1 MDVTLEIHA
10 PGLDMAQARWT
21 HHLIFM
27 QEVHQKAATIFEQA
41 RKAYKAHGMG
51 TLHVDREQW
60 MEVVRDAVTDESI
73 TGLPHTY
80 MSAQEA
86 TERCDFGLLA
96 GGFADLISNYD
107 PERVFVLTVEHHPAG
122 LLSCYVIDPSG
133 EGPEAI
139 RR

>member
-27 QEVHQKAATIFEQA
+27 QEVHQKVDVIFEQA
-41 RKAYKAHGMG
+41 REAYGAHGLG
-51 TLHVDREQW
+51 TLHVDRDQW
-60 MEVVRDAVTDESI
+60 MQVVRDAVTDEEI
-73 TGLPHTY
+73 PGLPHTY
-80 MSAQEA
+80 MSAQKA

-96 GGFADLISNYD
+96 SGFTSVISSYN
-107 PERVFVLTVEHHPAG
+107 PERAFVLTVEHHPQG

-133 EGPEAI
+133 EGQATV
-139 RR
+139 R